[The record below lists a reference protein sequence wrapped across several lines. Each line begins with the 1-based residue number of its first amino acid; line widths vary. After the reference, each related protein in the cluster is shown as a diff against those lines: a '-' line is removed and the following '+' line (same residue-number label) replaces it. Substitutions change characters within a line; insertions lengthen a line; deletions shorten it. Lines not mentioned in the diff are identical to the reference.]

1 MSPKAKRSKKK
12 VKKTKAKPK
21 KVKKTKKVKAKKVKA
36 KKAKAKK
43 SVSKAK
49 RVAVKV
55 KAAKEKVL
63 GKVVHFYDRISVAII
78 KLKSPL
84 RVGDRVCF
92 KRGEQKLVQSISS
105 LQINHQAVAKAA
117 KGAVVGLKVNKP
129 IKEGAVLVAA

>member
-1 MSPKAKRSKKK
+1 M
-12 VKKTKAKPK
+12 KKTR
-21 KVKKTKKVKAKKVKA
+21 KVKAKKVKA
-36 KKAKAKK
+36 KKVKTKKAKAKK
-43 SVSKAK
+43 PASKAKAK
-49 RVAVKV
+49 RVAA
-55 KAAKEKVL
+55 KAKAVKEKVL

-117 KGAVVGLKVNKP
+117 KGAVVGVKVKKP
-129 IKEGAVLVAA
+129 IKEGAVVMAA